1 MSRTIGFEPF
11 GHILNLFGGGIAAIS
26 GQPGRDAAMAK
37 KPSTA
42 PMECQ
47 RFHFGDAQPMARAP
61 TERTKTP
68 KAMASAI
75 ADGKADATRQR
86 SLRAQRA
93 QISKYN
99 PKN

>member
-1 MSRTIGFEPF
+1 
-11 GHILNLFGGGIAAIS
+11 
-26 GQPGRDAAMAK
+26 MAK

-68 KAMASAI
+68 KAMTSAI

-86 SLRAQRA
+86 SLKAQRA